1 MTTRISEYLE
11 AVHEVSGLRL
21 RVAVDAAGGR
31 TVLHDSLGDRTGAG
45 VVEEVWPLG
54 TSGSLE
60 LAHEDQGD
68 ERGRSAVSL
77 LRESL
82 RRLWASEQEALF
94 FGTELAARY
103 EEISLLTSIGET
115 LGSVIHLE
123 RAAVHLLQRVVE
135 VMEADVAALWL
146 PDEAEAQL
154 ELFAAAGQVSEAPP
168 RLLLRS
174 GPSPVAKVYSMQ
186 SHLVATGWPG
196 SEGEEAD
203 RDILVV
209 PARHAALHGS
219 SRAIGVLALRSR
231 PGRREFSQGDNKL
244 AAAIAGQ
251 LAAALENGRL
261 VRESL
266 EQERLLVELE
276 LAHHLQLKLLP
287 DLADFRE
294 LADVAARCEPAESV
308 GGDFYHLFRLSGGRL
323 GVMLGDV
330 SSHGYSAGLIMALT
344 MSAASIMVREREL
357 PADVLKGI
365 HHELVRKL
373 ESTEM
378 YMTLCY
384 AVLDSQLG
392 LLRYANAGHP
402 HAYRIGPEGAVR
414 LEALNP
420 PLGIAEFDAYAQRD
434 VEWRPGLDT
443 LLLFTDGISECL
455 RVDQL
460 WSDEQ
465 LTGVVRDNAAASS
478 QAVIDRLFQLA
489 CAPGGVAAD
498 DRTALVVK

>member
-1 MTTRISEYLE
+1 MTTRISEYLD
-11 AVHEVSGLRL
+11 AVHHLSGLRL
-21 RVAVDAAGGR
+21 RAVLDDHETR
-31 TVLHDSLGDRTGAG
+31 LVLHDSLEGDRGGDLT
-45 VVEEVWPLG
+45 EEAWPLSP
-54 TSGSLE
+54 TSTLRVT
-60 LAHEDQGD
+60 LAGLGD
-68 ERGRSAVSL
+68 GRAQTSVPL

-82 RRLWASEQEALF
+82 ARLAASEEDARF
-94 FGTELAARY
+94 YGAELAERY
-103 EEISLLTSIGET
+103 QEISLLTSIGET
-115 LGSVIHLE
+115 LGSVVNPE
-123 RAAVHLLQRVVE
+123 RAAVRLLERVVE
-135 VMEADVAALWL
+135 VMEADVVALWV
-146 PDEAEAQL
+146 PDPAEAQL
-154 ELFAAAGQVSEAPP
+154 GLLAAAGSTASAPP
-168 RLLLRS
+168 GVPLR
-174 GPSPVAKVYSMQ
+174 GELSPLAKVYLSQ
-186 SHLVATGWPG
+186 TNLVAHGWPG
-196 SEGEEAD
+196 AAGGGAD
-203 RDILVV
+203 RAFLAV
-209 PARHAALHGS
+209 PARHSALHGS
-219 SRAIGVLALRSR
+219 SRAVGVLALRAR
-231 PGRREFSQGDNKL
+231 CGRRDFSQGDVKL

-251 LAAALENGRL
+251 LAAAIENGRL

-287 DLADFRE
+287 DLEDFRA

-308 GGDFYHLFRLSGGRL
+308 GGDFYHLFRLSGESL

-344 MSAASIMVREREL
+344 MSAASIMVREREQ
-357 PADVLKGI
+357 PADVLRGI

-373 ESTEM
+373 ETTEM

-384 AVLDSQLG
+384 AVIDFRHG

-402 HAYRIGPEGAVR
+402 HAYRIGAEGTLR

-434 VEWRPGLDT
+434 VEWRSGQDT

-465 LTGVVRDNAAASS
+465 LTAIVRDSAAEGS
-478 QAVIDRLFQLA
+478 QEVLDRLFRLA